1 MRETSGE
8 DGCQMTVDGDR
19 TSRMCIAD
27 LRQQIPAILV
37 ALAVPPFIGGFLA
50 RPYIDFVYG
59 NGSMVRPHMVHVVFV
74 LEGAAIALLLMACA
88 LGVHGKAP
96 GWNWKTVLFLFGA
109 LVLVVMAGFR
119 IDYAR
124 HLVWPTTLL
133 AE

>member
-1 MRETSGE
+1 MI
-8 DGCQMTVDGDR
+8 VDGDR
-19 TSRMCIAD
+19 PSRMRIVD
-27 LRQQIPAILV
+27 LRRQVPAILV

-59 NGSMVRPHMVHVVFV
+59 NGSMVRPHMVHAVFV

-88 LGVHGKAP
+88 LRLHGKGP
-96 GWNWKTVLFLFGA
+96 GWNWKVMLFLVGA
-109 LVLVVMAGFR
+109 LALVVAAGFR

-133 AE
+133 TE

>member
-1 MRETSGE
+1 MI
-8 DGCQMTVDGDR
+8 VDGDR
-19 TSRMCIAD
+19 PIRMRIVD
-27 LRQQIPAILV
+27 LRQQIPAVLA

-59 NGSMVRPHMVHVVFV
+59 NGSMVRPHMVHAVFV

-88 LGVHGKAP
+88 FRLQGKAP
-96 GWNWKTVLFLFGA
+96 GWNWKVVLFLFGA
-109 LVLVVMAGFR
+109 LAVVVAAGFR

-133 AE
+133 TE